1 MTREDCIYFDVEKK
15 ESTGWN
21 QCKKFYKID
30 NEGFLCNTCKLW
42 DSYIPKTAS
51 PSAIEGAK
59 RWQDMQAIRS
69 IDNQIMRIIP
79 KKY

>member
-1 MTREDCIYFDVEKK
+1 MTREDCIYFEEKE

-21 QCKKFYKID
+21 HCKKSCKMD
-30 NEGFLCNTCKLW
+30 KEGYLCDTCRLW

-59 RWQDMQAIRS
+59 RWQECRLMS
-69 IDNQIMRIIP
+69 NQIITIISN
-79 KKY
+79 KY

>member
-1 MTREDCIYFDVEKK
+1 MTREDCIYFERKE

-21 QCKKFYKID
+21 HCKRSCRLD
-30 NEGFLCNTCKLW
+30 NEGRLCDTCRLW

-59 RWQDMQAIRS
+59 RWQNMQAIRS